1 MNFLKKSFVIVFI
14 DSIYNYFCVIIY
26 VFILGILNLF
36 VDYVYE

>member
-1 MNFLKKSFVIVFI
+1 MNFLKKLFVIVFI
-14 DSIYNYFCVIIY
+14 DLIYNYFCVIIY